1 VNVLLIRLRLLGDV
15 VFTTPAVRALRRR
28 FPDARLT
35 YLVERAA
42 APAVLGNPHLDEVLV
57 VPHTRGLQRVA
68 DDVRLAKALRARRFD
83 LVIDFHGG
91 PRASWLAWA
100 TGAPRRVGYTIPGRG
115 WLYTERTGRSREL
128 RPRHSVEN
136 QWDLLATLGV
146 PPPDR
151 SADAV
156 EMIESA
162 DARARVERRLREH
175 GVPDDAALVVL
186 HVSAGNPFRRWP
198 AHAFAQ
204 LAARLASADAARR
217 IVLTSGPS
225 ESGAADA
232 VADDARER
240 LGHAAGR
247 VLRCGEFDLAELR
260 ALVGRASLYVGG
272 DSGPLH
278 VAATTA
284 TPIVALFGPTL
295 AARSEPWRDPR
306 LVTELVEPGPLACRP
321 CDQRAC
327 VTGDYR
333 CLSGIDAAR
342 VADAAERALAREGG
356 RRHRMDDEAAMDVG
370 VRLRD
375 RVRPPADASAEAVG
389 SESRDVVH

>member
-42 APAVLGNPHLDEVLV
+42 APAVVGNPHLDEVIV
-57 VPHTRGLQRVA
+57 VPHTRGLQRLA
-68 DDVRLAKALRARRFD
+68 DDVRLARALRARRFD
-83 LVIDFHGG
+83 VVVDFHGG

-100 TGAPRRVGYTIPGRG
+100 TGARRRVGYTIPGRG
-115 WLYTERTGRSREL
+115 WIYTDRIERPREL

-136 QWDLLATLGV
+136 QWDLLAALDV

-151 SADAV
+151 TADAV
-156 EMIESA
+156 EMVESA
-162 DARARVERRLREH
+162 EAGARVERRLREH
-175 GVPDDAALVVL
+175 GVTDDAALLVL

-198 AHAFAQ
+198 ARAFAE
-204 LAARLASADAARR
+204 LAARLASVHASRR

-232 VADDARER
+232 VAAAARER

-247 VLRCGEFDLAELR
+247 VLRCGEFDLPELR
-260 ALVGRASLYVGG
+260 ALVGRAALYVGG

-306 LVTELVEPGPLACRP
+306 LVAEIVEPGPLACRP

-333 CLSGIDAAR
+333 CLSSIEADR
-342 VADAAERALAREGG
+342 VAAAAERALSREDARRRQARE
-356 RRHRMDDEAAMDVG
+356 EVTVG
-370 VRLRD
+370 ERLRA
-375 RVRPPADASAEAVG
+375 REPRTIEAPAGTASPA
-389 SESRDVVH
+389 SRDVVH